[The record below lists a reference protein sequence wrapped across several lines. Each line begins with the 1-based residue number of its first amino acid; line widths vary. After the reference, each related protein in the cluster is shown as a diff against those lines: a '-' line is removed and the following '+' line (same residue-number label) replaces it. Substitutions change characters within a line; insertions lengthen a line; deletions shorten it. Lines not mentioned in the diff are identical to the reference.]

1 MNTKSCIK
9 ISFGY
14 VLSYTKHKNTND
26 LKEKLYTIMSEWL
39 LEQYYIMML

>member
-1 MNTKSCIK
+1 MSYLIQNIK
-9 ISFGY
+9 
-14 VLSYTKHKNTND
+14 TTND